1 MIGEPQLRRMKPTAY
16 LVNTARG
23 ALVDESALAQALRE
37 GWIAGAALDV
47 FEHEPLCPDNPSLSP
62 LLAEDLLEKTV
73 LSPHSAAATPELKQK
88 MPRVQ
93 LENCLRALRG
103 ETPEY
108 VVNPEVLIRWRAR
121 RQERTIPPIEELA
134 STKRVQ

>member
-1 MIGEPQLRRMKPTAY
+1 
-16 LVNTARG
+16 
-23 ALVDESALAQALRE
+23 E

-47 FEHEPLCPDNPSLSP
+47 FAHEPLRPDNC
-62 LLAEDLLEKTV
+62 LLAEELLDKTV
-73 LSPHSAAATPELKQK
+73 LSPHSAAATPELKQE
-88 MPRVQ
+88 MPLVQ

-121 RQERTIPPIEELA
+121 RQASSKRATQDVAEPIASANRTP
-134 STKRVQ
+134 